1 MTLDAVVNNETF
13 AQFRKRSVQRT
24 ESVLGTLLPSAHILP
39 ARLHDAMRYSTLG
52 GGKRIR
58 PLLVYATGACLGVPL
73 EHLDRPA
80 VALEMIHAY
89 SLVHDDLPA
98 MDNDDLRRGQPTC
111 HRAYDE
117 ATAILVGDALQAQA
131 FQVLA
136 EPGWGVPAEW
146 QVQMLATLAQASGS
160 RGMVGGQAID
170 LAAVG
175 HELALP
181 ALEQMH
187 LHKTGMLIR
196 CAVQLALCAAGI
208 GEKESKGAV
217 LLRYADRV
225 GLAFQVQD
233 DILDEICDLQ
243 QTGKAQQGADRS
255 RNKPSFVTLLGLVEA
270 QNYARRLLDEA
281 LEALQSWQTEADH
294 LRALAR
300 LIVERNK

>member
-1 MTLDAVVNNETF
+1 MTLDVAVNNETF
-13 AQFRKRSVQRT
+13 AQFRSRSVRRI
-24 ESVLGTLLPSAHILP
+24 EDVLETLLPPAHLLP

-52 GGKRIR
+52 GGKRVR
-58 PLLVYATGACLGVPL
+58 PLLVYAAGTCLGVPL
-73 EHLDRPA
+73 ERLDRPA
-80 VALEMIHAY
+80 AALEMIHAY

-98 MDNDDLRRGQPTC
+98 MDNDDLRRGLPTC

-117 ATAILVGDALQAQA
+117 ATAILVGDGLQAQA
-131 FQVLA
+131 FLALA
-136 EPGWGVPAEW
+136 EPGWGVAAER

-187 LHKTGMLIR
+187 LHKTGMLMR
-196 CAVQLALCAAGI
+196 CAIQLALCAAGI
-208 GEKESKGAV
+208 DVQEARGAA

-233 DILDEICDLQ
+233 DILDEIGDLQ

-255 RNKPSFVTLLGLVEA
+255 RNKPSFITLLGLAEA
-270 QNYARRLLDEA
+270 RSYARRLLDEA
-281 LEALQSWQTEADH
+281 LDALQSWQAEADH

-300 LIVERNK
+300 LIIERSK

>member
-1 MTLDAVVNNETF
+1 MTLDVAVNNETF
-13 AQFRKRSVQRT
+13 AQFRSRSVRRI
-24 ESVLGTLLPSAHILP
+24 EDVLETLLPPAHLLP

-52 GGKRIR
+52 GGKRVR
-58 PLLVYATGACLGVPL
+58 PLLVYAAGACLGVPL
-73 EHLDRPA
+73 ELLDRPA
-80 VALEMIHAY
+80 AALEMIHAY

-98 MDNDDLRRGQPTC
+98 MDNDDLRRGLPTC

-117 ATAILVGDALQAQA
+117 ATAILVGDGLQAQA
-131 FQVLA
+131 FLVLA
-136 EPGWGVPAEW
+136 EPGWGMAAER
-146 QVQMLATLAQASGS
+146 QVQMLASLAQAAGS

-187 LHKTGMLIR
+187 LHKTGMLMR
-196 CAVQLALCAAGI
+196 CAIQLALCAAGI
-208 GEKESKGAV
+208 DAQEARGAA

-233 DILDEICDLQ
+233 DILDEIGDLQ

-255 RNKPSFVTLLGLVEA
+255 RNKPSFITLLGLAEA
-270 QNYARRLLDEA
+270 RSYARRLLDEA
-281 LEALQSWQTEADH
+281 LDALQSWQAEADH

-300 LIVERNK
+300 LIIERSK

>member
-1 MTLDAVVNNETF
+1 MTLDVAVNNETF
-13 AQFRKRSVQRT
+13 AQFRSRSVRRI
-24 ESVLGTLLPSAHILP
+24 EDVLEALLPPAHLLP

-52 GGKRIR
+52 GGKRVR
-58 PLLVYATGACLGVPL
+58 PLLVYAAGACLGVPL

-80 VALEMIHAY
+80 AALEMIHAY

-98 MDNDDLRRGQPTC
+98 MDNDDLRRGLPTC

-117 ATAILVGDALQAQA
+117 ATAILVGDGLQAQA
-131 FQVLA
+131 FLVLA
-136 EPGWGVPAEW
+136 EPGWGVAAER
-146 QVQMLATLAQASGS
+146 QVQMLATLAQAAGS

-187 LHKTGMLIR
+187 LHKTGMLMR
-196 CAVQLALCAAGI
+196 CAIQLALCAAGI
-208 GEKESKGAV
+208 DAQEARGVA

-233 DILDEICDLQ
+233 DILDEIGDLQ

-255 RNKPSFVTLLGLVEA
+255 RNKPRFITLLGLAEA
-270 QNYARRLLDEA
+270 RSYARRLLDEA
-281 LEALQSWQTEADH
+281 LDALQSWQAEADH

-300 LIVERNK
+300 LIIERSK

>member
-1 MTLDAVVNNETF
+1 MSSDAATTQETF
-13 AQFRKRSVQRT
+13 AQFRTRSARRI
-24 ESVLGTLLPSAHILP
+24 ENVLETLLPSPHLLP

-58 PLLVYATGACLGVPL
+58 PLLVYATGACLGVIP

-80 VALEMIHAY
+80 AALEMIHAY

-98 MDNDDLRRGQPTC
+98 MDNDDLRRGRPTC

-117 ATAILVGDALQAQA
+117 ATAILVGDALQTHA

-136 EPGWGVPAEW
+136 EPDWGVATRW
-146 QVQMLATLAQASGS
+146 QVRMLALLAQAAGS

-196 CAVQLALCAAGI
+196 CAIQLALCAAETDEQTAAGTT
-208 GEKESKGAV
+208 

-233 DILDEICDLQ
+233 DILDEIGDLQ

-255 RNKPSFVTLLGLVEA
+255 RNKPSFVTLLGLSEA
-270 QNYARRLLDEA
+270 QTYARRLLDEA
-281 LEALQSWQTEADH
+281 LEALAPWRSEADH

>member
-1 MTLDAVVNNETF
+1 MTLDVAVNNETF
-13 AQFRKRSVQRT
+13 AQFRSRSVRRI
-24 ESVLGTLLPSAHILP
+24 EDVLETLLPPAHLLP

-52 GGKRIR
+52 GGKRVR
-58 PLLVYATGACLGVPL
+58 PLLVYAAGACLGVPL
-73 EHLDRPA
+73 ELLDRPA
-80 VALEMIHAY
+80 AALEMIHAY

-98 MDNDDLRRGQPTC
+98 MDNDDLRRGLPTC

-117 ATAILVGDALQAQA
+117 ATAILVGDGLQAQA
-131 FQVLA
+131 FLVLA
-136 EPGWGVPAEW
+136 EPGWGIAPER
-146 QVQMLATLAQASGS
+146 QVQMLASLAQAAGS

-187 LHKTGMLIR
+187 LHKTGMLMR
-196 CAVQLALCAAGI
+196 CAIQLALCAAGI
-208 GEKESKGAV
+208 DAQEARGAA

-233 DILDEICDLQ
+233 DILDEIGDLQ

-255 RNKPSFVTLLGLVEA
+255 RNKPSFITLLGLAEA
-270 QNYARRLLDEA
+270 RSYARRLLDEA
-281 LEALQSWQTEADH
+281 LDALQSWQAEADH

-300 LIVERNK
+300 LIIERSK

>member
-1 MTLDAVVNNETF
+1 MTLDVAVNNETF
-13 AQFRKRSVQRT
+13 AQFRSRSVRRI
-24 ESVLGTLLPSAHILP
+24 EDVLETLLPPAHLLP

-52 GGKRIR
+52 GGKRVR
-58 PLLVYATGACLGVPL
+58 PLLVYAAGACLGVPL

-80 VALEMIHAY
+80 AALEMIHAY

-98 MDNDDLRRGQPTC
+98 MDNDDLRRGLPTC

-117 ATAILVGDALQAQA
+117 ATAILVGDGLQAQA
-131 FQVLA
+131 FLALA
-136 EPGWGVPAEW
+136 EPGWGVAAER

-187 LHKTGMLIR
+187 LHKTGMLMR
-196 CAVQLALCAAGI
+196 CAIQLALCAAGI
-208 GEKESKGAV
+208 DAQEARGAA

-233 DILDEICDLQ
+233 DILDEIGDLQ

-255 RNKPSFVTLLGLVEA
+255 RNKPSFITLLGLAEA
-270 QNYARRLLDEA
+270 RSYARRLLDEA
-281 LEALQSWQTEADH
+281 LDALQSWQAEADH

-300 LIVERNK
+300 LIIERSK

>member
-1 MTLDAVVNNETF
+1 MTLDVAVNNETF
-13 AQFRKRSVQRT
+13 AQFRSRSVRRI
-24 ESVLGTLLPSAHILP
+24 EDVLETLLPPAHLLP

-52 GGKRIR
+52 GGKRVR
-58 PLLVYATGACLGVPL
+58 PLLVYAAGACLGVPL
-73 EHLDRPA
+73 ELLDRPA
-80 VALEMIHAY
+80 AALEMIHAY

-98 MDNDDLRRGQPTC
+98 MDNDDLRRGLPTC

-117 ATAILVGDALQAQA
+117 ATAILVGDGLQAQA
-131 FQVLA
+131 FLVLA
-136 EPGWGVPAEW
+136 EPGWGVAAER
-146 QVQMLATLAQASGS
+146 QVQMLATLAQAAGS

-187 LHKTGMLIR
+187 LHKTGMLMR
-196 CAVQLALCAAGI
+196 CAIQLALCAAGI
-208 GEKESKGAV
+208 DAQEARGAA

-233 DILDEICDLQ
+233 DILDEIGDLQ

-255 RNKPSFVTLLGLVEA
+255 RNKPSFITLLGLAEA
-270 QNYARRLLDEA
+270 RSYARRLLDEA
-281 LEALQSWQTEADH
+281 LDALQSWQAEADH

-300 LIVERNK
+300 LIIERSK